1 MDISELKKISDKSYE
16 VATEKKNALEKARSR
31 MLLAHD
37 GHIFS
42 ADAQTI
48 GLVKALAEDHDRLY
62 ILDVNDNPALIDDPE
77 KFLKNLKQKN
87 QEALNTYHNAYEMLK
102 KLG

>member
-37 GHIFS
+37 GHIFK

-48 GLVKALAEDHDRLY
+48 SLVKSLTEDHDRIY
-62 ILDVNDNPALIDDPE
+62 ILDVNDNPALIEDPDN
-77 KFLKNLKQKN
+77 FLKNLKQKN
-87 QEALNTYHNAYEMLK
+87 QEALNTYHNTYEMLK